1 MTIYQRELKER
12 IASHYADMSSD
23 QLIDLLFDM
32 GVVDHTRCKVLAVR
46 DCVEEMVRAGRGKVD
61 AMYQAAERFA
71 CSYEYVRKCMYYYT
85 DVNMVKLNE

>member
-46 DCVEEMVRAGRGKVD
+46 EKLLVHLPVAD
-61 AMYQAAERFA
+61 
-71 CSYEYVRKCMYYYT
+71 
-85 DVNMVKLNE
+85 DVLVLLLA